1 MMYRAMMKMVMVG
14 AVMFSAN
21 IANAALITGDMV
33 ITGSY
38 STSGG
43 GDQSD
48 DTLLTLSSATGTSG
62 DGDIGGFVGFGTIGT
77 IGDGNI
83 SLASFASVT
92 NVYTI
97 NGFQLD
103 LTSMTIVDQ
112 TASLLT
118 MTGSGLLSGNSF
130 DSTGV
135 DWAFSANDLGSSY
148 SMTVTA
154 VPVPAA
160 VWLFGSGLLGL
171 VSVARRKIS

>member
-1 MMYRAMMKMVMVG
+1 MMYRAMMKMVMLG

-21 IANAALITGDMV
+21 IANAALITGDMG

-43 GDQSD
+43 SDQSN
-48 DTLLTLSSATGTSG
+48 DTLLTLGSATGTSG
-62 DGDIGGFVGFGTIGT
+62 SGDIGSTVSFGTGGA

-92 NVYTI
+92 DLYTI
-97 NGFQLD
+97 GGWQLD
-103 LTSMTIVDQ
+103 LSSMTIVDQ

-118 MTGSGLLSGNSF
+118 MTGSGLLSGNGF
-130 DSTGV
+130 NSTGV
-135 DWAFSANDLGSSY
+135 NWTFSANDLGSSY
-148 SMTVTA
+148 SMTITA

-171 VSVARRKIS
+171 VGVARRKVS